1 MRLPVI
7 FARAPGLAGHL
18 LLGFLLAGFNRSLQA
33 ETPPAGSWPMHPLAA
48 QVGISILLK
57 AYPDELSAYR
67 DNELVWKDG
76 TTTPYQSNSE
86 PARSF
91 EGFLD
96 HADLADQLAQ
106 VYPLEPWTPPPLLN
120 SDPGRARCLAFF
132 KKMYGS
138 TQAEVERHLV
148 SIRWMPALGSQTVR
162 VTTVNGIDR
171 KLIAVQEELSRLPT
185 EMQKRYLV
193 PSAGAFN
200 WRPIAGTERLSM
212 HSFGAAIDL
221 NVDVSNYWKWS
232 KPDSGGHYLYH
243 NNFPPEIVS
252 IFEKH
257 GFIWGGKWY
266 HYDTMHFE
274 YRPEIILAATAD
286 AR

>member
-1 MRLPVI
+1 MKPI
-7 FARAPGLAGHL
+7 FVGASGLARL
-18 LLGFLLAGFNRSLQA
+18 LVALVLMGAYSDPLNAQNARES
-33 ETPPAGSWPMHPLAA
+33 SWPMHPIVA
-48 QVGISILLK
+48 QLGISILLK
-57 AYPDELSAYR
+57 AYPDELSASR

-76 TTTPYQSNSE
+76 TVTPYQSNSGAA
-86 PARSF
+86 PSF
-91 EGFLD
+91 DVFLD
-96 HADLADQLAQ
+96 HADLADQFSQA
-106 VYPLEPWTPPPLLN
+106 YPLEPWTPPPSVN

-132 KKMYGS
+132 KKMYGG

-148 SIRWMPALGSQTVR
+148 SIRWMPGLGSQTVR

-171 KLIAVQEELSRLPT
+171 KLMAVQEELTRLPI

-200 WRPIAGTERLSM
+200 WRPIAGTDRLSM

-221 NVDVSNYWKWS
+221 NVDVSNYWKWT
-232 KPDSGGHYLYH
+232 KPDSAERYPYH
-243 NNFPPEIVS
+243 NNFPPEIVA
-252 IFEKH
+252 IFERH

-274 YRPEIILAATAD
+274 YRPELILAATTD
-286 AR
+286 GR